1 MGLNDKGQ
9 KWYDLREA
17 EEIRKRWQEYTE
29 KLYQKDL
36 NALDNHDGLVTN
48 VEPDI
53 LDCEIKWNL
62 GSITMN

>member
-17 EEIRKRWQEYTE
+17 EEIRTRWQEYTE

-36 NALDNHDGLVTN
+36 NDLDNHNDVVSHL
-48 VEPDI
+48 EPDI
-53 LDCEIKWNL
+53 LVCQV
-62 GSITMN
+62 T